1 MNGDEDR
8 RPLDEIATMNR
19 REWEKNVS
27 AGDRNTLPFLDLNVV
42 EFQEYV
48 GGQRKALPEPYCDQ
62 LPDSIFMENLTGKN
76 VLCLAS
82 GGGQQSAVFGLLG
95 ARVTVLDLTAGQLA
109 ADREAAEHYGYKV
122 TTVQGDMRDLSAF
135 ADASFDYVFHPISI
149 VFVPE
154 VREVYR
160 EVARVLRTAGL
171 YWVSHCN
178 PATSPTTFD
187 GPDNGWDGVGYRIA
201 EPYCGGPVR
210 LREDGSESMTEGEMT
225 GEFRHLYRDIFNGLV
240 ESGLAIEGV
249 WEAPCHLQHD
259 AEAEPG
265 SDAHWRSRIA
275 EYFSILARRSPRR
288 PSAKGRQS
296 DPQPDGSSRQRAE
309 KLPDS
314 VEIREVGPEALER
327 YGQTP
332 IRFMVE
338 SILQVEEIDG
348 GLGGVSLREEAV
360 EEPYLKDYDEYDEEG
375 PTRWPKRFDVS
386 NWAFF
391 MACERDQPL
400 GGAVVAYRTPDVHML
415 DGRTDLAVLWDLRVE
430 PDHRRRGIGSGLF
443 QQVVE
448 WAVRRDCTQLKI
460 ETQNV
465 NVAACRFYAA
475 QGCYLGGHQRHV
487 YPDPVSDEVMLL
499 WYLDLPG
506 EGIVD

>member
-210 LREDGSESMTEGEMT
+210 LREDGSESMTERLITELIDLIVCLST
-225 GEFRHLYRDIFNGLV
+225 
-240 ESGLAIEGV
+240 
-249 WEAPCHLQHD
+249 
-259 AEAEPG
+259 
-265 SDAHWRSRIA
+265 
-275 EYFSILARRSPRR
+275 RR
-288 PSAKGRQS
+288 
-296 DPQPDGSSRQRAE
+296 
-309 KLPDS
+309 
-314 VEIREVGPEALER
+314 
-327 YGQTP
+327 
-332 IRFMVE
+332 
-338 SILQVEEIDG
+338 
-348 GLGGVSLREEAV
+348 
-360 EEPYLKDYDEYDEEG
+360 
-375 PTRWPKRFDVS
+375 
-386 NWAFF
+386 
-391 MACERDQPL
+391 
-400 GGAVVAYRTPDVHML
+400 
-415 DGRTDLAVLWDLRVE
+415 
-430 PDHRRRGIGSGLF
+430 
-443 QQVVE
+443 
-448 WAVRRDCTQLKI
+448 
-460 ETQNV
+460 
-465 NVAACRFYAA
+465 
-475 QGCYLGGHQRHV
+475 
-487 YPDPVSDEVMLL
+487 
-499 WYLDLPG
+499 
-506 EGIVD
+506 